1 MPYSD
6 YSFAMAVR
14 HQSIEDFLY
23 ALSCCLE
30 ALGGVPQ
37 VVVPD
42 NLKAAIIKASRYE
55 PDINQALEDFANHY
69 QFTVVP
75 ARVSKPLI
83 FKNMMQIEL
92 QMNQLR
98 LRGMARSWQAMV
110 ETRRAHELTFPEG
123 LGILLQGEVE
133 ERANRRFDRLQKN
146 ARFRYR
152 ASIEELT
159 YDSSRGLDKALIANL
174 ATGEYLEK
182 GESVL
187 ITGKTGVGKSFLAS
201 ALGLQACAQGYSV
214 EYFNAQKMFLRLK
227 MARLEGTILKFFDKL
242 AKTKLLVI
250 DDFGL
255 AHLDKQQQL
264 DLLDIMEDRH
274 GRYSTIIA
282 SQLPVAAW
290 YDVCGERTIADAV
303 LDRLVHTSY
312 RIEFNDVNLRKKL

>member
-1 MPYSD
+1 
-6 YSFAMAVR
+6 
-14 HQSIEDFLY
+14 
-23 ALSCCLE
+23 
-30 ALGGVPQ
+30 
-37 VVVPD
+37 
-42 NLKAAIIKASRYE
+42 
-55 PDINQALEDFANHY
+55 
-69 QFTVVP
+69 
-75 ARVSKPLI
+75 
-83 FKNMMQIEL
+83 MMQIET

-110 ETRRAHELTFPEG
+110 ETRRTHELSFADG
-123 LGILLQGEVE
+123 LGILLQSEVD
-133 ERANRRFDRLQKN
+133 ERGNRRFDRLQKN
-146 ARFRYR
+146 AKFRYR

-159 YDSSRGLDKALIANL
+159 YDSSRGLDKALITNL

-242 AKTKLLVI
+242 AKTKLLII

-255 AHLDKQQQL
+255 AHLDKQQQM
-264 DLLDIMEDRH
+264 DLMDIMEDRH
-274 GRYSTIIA
+274 GRASTIVT
-282 SQLPVAAW
+282 SQLPVANW
-290 YDVCGERTIADAV
+290 YDVFGEGTIADAV

-312 RIEFNDVNLRKKL
+312 RIEFNGENLRKKL

>member
-1 MPYSD
+1 
-6 YSFAMAVR
+6 
-14 HQSIEDFLY
+14 
-23 ALSCCLE
+23 
-30 ALGGVPQ
+30 
-37 VVVPD
+37 
-42 NLKAAIIKASRYE
+42 
-55 PDINQALEDFANHY
+55 
-69 QFTVVP
+69 
-75 ARVSKPLI
+75 
-83 FKNMMQIEL
+83 MMQIET

-110 ETRRAHELTFPEG
+110 ETRRTHELSFTDG
-123 LGILLQGEVE
+123 LGILLQSEVD
-133 ERANRRFDRLQKN
+133 ERTNRRFDRLQKN

-159 YDSSRGLDKALIANL
+159 YDASRGLDKALIANL

-242 AKTKLLVI
+242 AKTRLLII

-255 AHLDKQQQL
+255 AHLDKQQQM
-264 DLLDIMEDRH
+264 DLMDIMEDRH
-274 GRYSTIIA
+274 GRSSTIVT
-282 SQLPVAAW
+282 SQLPVANW
-290 YDVCGERTIADAV
+290 YDVFGEGTIADAV

-312 RIEFNDVNLRKKL
+312 RIEFNGENLRKKL

>member
-1 MPYSD
+1 
-6 YSFAMAVR
+6 
-14 HQSIEDFLY
+14 
-23 ALSCCLE
+23 
-30 ALGGVPQ
+30 
-37 VVVPD
+37 
-42 NLKAAIIKASRYE
+42 
-55 PDINQALEDFANHY
+55 
-69 QFTVVP
+69 
-75 ARVSKPLI
+75 
-83 FKNMMQIEL
+83 MMQIET

-110 ETRRAHELTFPEG
+110 ETRRTHELSFADG
-123 LGILLQGEVE
+123 LGILLQSEVD
-133 ERANRRFDRLQKN
+133 ERGNRRFDRLQKN
-146 ARFRYR
+146 AKFRYR

-159 YDSSRGLDKALIANL
+159 FDSSRGLDKALITNL

-242 AKTKLLVI
+242 AKTKLLII

-255 AHLDKQQQL
+255 AHLDKQQQM
-264 DLLDIMEDRH
+264 DLMDIMEDRH
-274 GRYSTIIA
+274 GRASTIVT
-282 SQLPVAAW
+282 SQLPVANW
-290 YDVCGERTIADAV
+290 YDVFGEGTIADAV

-312 RIEFNDVNLRKKL
+312 RIEFNGENLRKKL

>member
-1 MPYSD
+1 
-6 YSFAMAVR
+6 
-14 HQSIEDFLY
+14 
-23 ALSCCLE
+23 
-30 ALGGVPQ
+30 
-37 VVVPD
+37 
-42 NLKAAIIKASRYE
+42 
-55 PDINQALEDFANHY
+55 
-69 QFTVVP
+69 
-75 ARVSKPLI
+75 
-83 FKNMMQIEL
+83 MMQIET

-110 ETRRAHELTFPEG
+110 ETRRTHELSFADG
-123 LGILLQGEVE
+123 LGILLQSEVD
-133 ERANRRFDRLQKN
+133 ERTNRRFDRLQKN

-159 YDSSRGLDKALIANL
+159 YDASRGLDKALIANL

-242 AKTKLLVI
+242 AKTRLLII

-255 AHLDKQQQL
+255 AHLDKQQQM
-264 DLLDIMEDRH
+264 DLMDIMEDRH
-274 GRYSTIIA
+274 GRSSTIVT
-282 SQLPVAAW
+282 SQLPVANW
-290 YDVCGERTIADAV
+290 YDVFGEGTIADAV

-312 RIEFNDVNLRKKL
+312 RIEFNGENLRKKL

>member
-1 MPYSD
+1 
-6 YSFAMAVR
+6 
-14 HQSIEDFLY
+14 
-23 ALSCCLE
+23 
-30 ALGGVPQ
+30 
-37 VVVPD
+37 
-42 NLKAAIIKASRYE
+42 
-55 PDINQALEDFANHY
+55 
-69 QFTVVP
+69 
-75 ARVSKPLI
+75 
-83 FKNMMQIEL
+83 MMQIET

-110 ETRRAHELTFPEG
+110 ETRRTHELSFTDG
-123 LGILLQGEVE
+123 LGILLQSEVD
-133 ERANRRFDRLQKN
+133 ERTNRRFDRLQKN

-159 YDSSRGLDKALIANL
+159 FDASRGLDKALIANL

-242 AKTKLLVI
+242 AKTRLLII

-255 AHLDKQQQL
+255 AHLDKQQQM
-264 DLLDIMEDRH
+264 DLMDIMEDRH
-274 GRYSTIIA
+274 GRSSTIVT
-282 SQLPVAAW
+282 SQLPVANW
-290 YDVCGERTIADAV
+290 YDVFGEGTIADAV

-312 RIEFNDVNLRKKL
+312 RIEFSGENLRKKL

>member
-1 MPYSD
+1 
-6 YSFAMAVR
+6 
-14 HQSIEDFLY
+14 
-23 ALSCCLE
+23 
-30 ALGGVPQ
+30 
-37 VVVPD
+37 
-42 NLKAAIIKASRYE
+42 
-55 PDINQALEDFANHY
+55 
-69 QFTVVP
+69 
-75 ARVSKPLI
+75 
-83 FKNMMQIEL
+83 MMQIET

-110 ETRRAHELTFPEG
+110 ETRRIHELTFPDG
-123 LGILLQGEVE
+123 LGILLQSEVD
-133 ERANRRFDRLQKN
+133 ERTNRRFDRLQKN

-201 ALGLQACAQGYSV
+201 ALGLQACAQGHSV

-242 AKTKLLVI
+242 AKTRLLII

-255 AHLDKQQQL
+255 AHLEKQQQL
-264 DLLDIMEDRH
+264 DLMDIMEDRH
-274 GRYSTIIA
+274 GRSSTIVT
-282 SQLPVAAW
+282 SQLPVANW
-290 YDVCGERTIADAV
+290 YDIFGEGTIADAI

-312 RIEFNDVNLRKKL
+312 RIEFNGENLRKKL

>member
-1 MPYSD
+1 
-6 YSFAMAVR
+6 
-14 HQSIEDFLY
+14 
-23 ALSCCLE
+23 
-30 ALGGVPQ
+30 
-37 VVVPD
+37 
-42 NLKAAIIKASRYE
+42 
-55 PDINQALEDFANHY
+55 
-69 QFTVVP
+69 
-75 ARVSKPLI
+75 
-83 FKNMMQIEL
+83 MMQIET

-110 ETRRAHELTFPEG
+110 ETRRTHELTFPEG
-123 LGILLQGEVE
+123 LGILLQGEVD
-133 ERANRRFDRLQKN
+133 ERTNRRFDRLQKN

-242 AKTKLLVI
+242 AKTKLLII

-264 DLLDIMEDRH
+264 DLMDIMEDRH
-274 GRYSTIIA
+274 GRSSTIIT

-290 YDVCGERTIADAV
+290 YDVFGEGTIADAV

-312 RIEFNDVNLRKKL
+312 RIEFNDINLRKKL

>member
-1 MPYSD
+1 
-6 YSFAMAVR
+6 
-14 HQSIEDFLY
+14 
-23 ALSCCLE
+23 
-30 ALGGVPQ
+30 
-37 VVVPD
+37 
-42 NLKAAIIKASRYE
+42 
-55 PDINQALEDFANHY
+55 
-69 QFTVVP
+69 
-75 ARVSKPLI
+75 
-83 FKNMMQIEL
+83 
-92 QMNQLR
+92 
-98 LRGMARSWQAMV
+98 
-110 ETRRAHELTFPEG
+110 
-123 LGILLQGEVE
+123 
-133 ERANRRFDRLQKN
+133 
-146 ARFRYR
+146 
-152 ASIEELT
+152 
-159 YDSSRGLDKALIANL
+159 LIANL

>member
-1 MPYSD
+1 MSNNYK
-6 YSFAMAVR
+6 FL
-14 HQSIEDFLY
+14 SI
-23 ALSCCLE
+23 
-30 ALGGVPQ
+30 
-37 VVVPD
+37 
-42 NLKAAIIKASRYE
+42 
-55 PDINQALEDFANHY
+55 
-69 QFTVVP
+69 
-75 ARVSKPLI
+75 
-83 FKNMMQIEL
+83 MMQIET

-110 ETRRAHELTFPEG
+110 ETRRTHELSFTDG
-123 LGILLQGEVE
+123 LGILLQSEVD
-133 ERANRRFDRLQKN
+133 ERTNRRFDRLQKN

-159 YDSSRGLDKALIANL
+159 YDASRGLDKALIANL

-242 AKTKLLVI
+242 AKTRLLII

-264 DLLDIMEDRH
+264 DLMDIIEDRH
-274 GRYSTIIA
+274 GRSSTIIT
-282 SQLPVAAW
+282 SQLPVANW
-290 YDVCGERTIADAV
+290 YDVFGEGTIADAV

-312 RIEFNDVNLRKKL
+312 RIEFNDINLRKKL

>member
-1 MPYSD
+1 
-6 YSFAMAVR
+6 
-14 HQSIEDFLY
+14 
-23 ALSCCLE
+23 
-30 ALGGVPQ
+30 
-37 VVVPD
+37 
-42 NLKAAIIKASRYE
+42 
-55 PDINQALEDFANHY
+55 
-69 QFTVVP
+69 
-75 ARVSKPLI
+75 
-83 FKNMMQIEL
+83 MMQIEL

-110 ETRRAHELTFPEG
+110 ETRRTHELSFTDG
-123 LGILLQGEVE
+123 LGILLQSEVD
-133 ERANRRFDRLQKN
+133 ERTNRRFDRLQKN

-159 YDSSRGLDKALIANL
+159 YDASRGLDKALIANL

-242 AKTKLLVI
+242 AKTRLLII

-264 DLLDIMEDRH
+264 DLMDIIEDRH
-274 GRYSTIIA
+274 GRSSTIIT
-282 SQLPVAAW
+282 SQLPVANW
-290 YDVCGERTIADAV
+290 YDVFGEGTIADAV

-312 RIEFNDVNLRKKL
+312 RIEFNDINLRKKL

>member
-1 MPYSD
+1 
-6 YSFAMAVR
+6 
-14 HQSIEDFLY
+14 
-23 ALSCCLE
+23 
-30 ALGGVPQ
+30 
-37 VVVPD
+37 
-42 NLKAAIIKASRYE
+42 
-55 PDINQALEDFANHY
+55 
-69 QFTVVP
+69 
-75 ARVSKPLI
+75 
-83 FKNMMQIEL
+83 MMQIET

-110 ETRRAHELTFPEG
+110 ETRRTHELTFPDG
-123 LGILLQGEVE
+123 LAILLQGEVD
-133 ERANRRFDRLQKN
+133 ERTNRRFDRLQKN

-159 YDSSRGLDKALIANL
+159 FDSSRGLDKALIANL

-227 MARLEGTILKFFDKL
+227 MARLEGTILKFFDKM
-242 AKTKLLVI
+242 AKSKLLII

-255 AHLDKQQQL
+255 SHLDKQQQL
-264 DLLDIMEDRH
+264 DLMDIMEDRH
-274 GRYSTIIA
+274 GRASTIVT
-282 SQLPVAAW
+282 SQLPVANW
-290 YDVCGERTIADAV
+290 YDVLGEGTIADAV

-312 RIEFNDVNLRKKL
+312 RIEFNGENLRKKL

>member
-1 MPYSD
+1 
-6 YSFAMAVR
+6 
-14 HQSIEDFLY
+14 
-23 ALSCCLE
+23 
-30 ALGGVPQ
+30 
-37 VVVPD
+37 
-42 NLKAAIIKASRYE
+42 
-55 PDINQALEDFANHY
+55 
-69 QFTVVP
+69 
-75 ARVSKPLI
+75 
-83 FKNMMQIEL
+83 MMQIET

-110 ETRRAHELTFPEG
+110 ETRRTHELSFTDG
-123 LGILLQGEVE
+123 LGILLQSEVD
-133 ERANRRFDRLQKN
+133 ERTNRRFDRLQKN

-159 YDSSRGLDKALIANL
+159 YDASRGLDKALIANL

-182 GESVL
+182 GESLL

-242 AKTKLLVI
+242 AKTRLLII

-255 AHLDKQQQL
+255 AHLDKQQQM
-264 DLLDIMEDRH
+264 DLMDIMEDRH
-274 GRYSTIIA
+274 GRSSTIVT
-282 SQLPVAAW
+282 SQLPVANW
-290 YDVCGERTIADAV
+290 YDVFGEGTIADAV

-312 RIEFNDVNLRKKL
+312 RIEFNGENLRKKL

>member
-1 MPYSD
+1 
-6 YSFAMAVR
+6 
-14 HQSIEDFLY
+14 
-23 ALSCCLE
+23 
-30 ALGGVPQ
+30 
-37 VVVPD
+37 
-42 NLKAAIIKASRYE
+42 
-55 PDINQALEDFANHY
+55 
-69 QFTVVP
+69 
-75 ARVSKPLI
+75 
-83 FKNMMQIEL
+83 MMQIET

-110 ETRRAHELTFPEG
+110 ETRRTHELSFTDG
-123 LGILLQGEVE
+123 LGILLQSEVD
-133 ERANRRFDRLQKN
+133 ERTNRRFDRLQKN

-159 YDSSRGLDKALIANL
+159 YDASRGLDKALIANL

-242 AKTKLLVI
+242 AKTRLLII

-264 DLLDIMEDRH
+264 DLMDIIEDRH
-274 GRYSTIIA
+274 GRSSTIIT
-282 SQLPVAAW
+282 SQLPVANW
-290 YDVCGERTIADAV
+290 YDVFGEGTIADAV

-312 RIEFNDVNLRKKL
+312 RIEFNDINLRKKL

>member
-1 MPYSD
+1 
-6 YSFAMAVR
+6 
-14 HQSIEDFLY
+14 
-23 ALSCCLE
+23 
-30 ALGGVPQ
+30 
-37 VVVPD
+37 
-42 NLKAAIIKASRYE
+42 
-55 PDINQALEDFANHY
+55 
-69 QFTVVP
+69 
-75 ARVSKPLI
+75 
-83 FKNMMQIEL
+83 MMQIET

-110 ETRRAHELTFPEG
+110 ETRRTHELSFADG
-123 LGILLQGEVE
+123 LGILLQSEVD
-133 ERANRRFDRLQKN
+133 ERTNRRFDRLQKN

-159 YDSSRGLDKALIANL
+159 FDSSRGLDKALIANL

-242 AKTKLLVI
+242 AKTKLLII

-255 AHLDKQQQL
+255 AHLDKQQQM
-264 DLLDIMEDRH
+264 DLMDIMEDRH
-274 GRYSTIIA
+274 GRSSTIFT
-282 SQLPVAAW
+282 SQLPVANW
-290 YDVCGERTIADAV
+290 YDVFGEGTIADAV

-312 RIEFNDVNLRKKL
+312 RIEFNDQNMRKKL

>member
-1 MPYSD
+1 
-6 YSFAMAVR
+6 
-14 HQSIEDFLY
+14 
-23 ALSCCLE
+23 
-30 ALGGVPQ
+30 
-37 VVVPD
+37 
-42 NLKAAIIKASRYE
+42 
-55 PDINQALEDFANHY
+55 
-69 QFTVVP
+69 
-75 ARVSKPLI
+75 
-83 FKNMMQIEL
+83 MMQIET

-110 ETRRAHELTFPEG
+110 ETRRTHELSFTDG
-123 LGILLQGEVE
+123 LGILLQSEVD
-133 ERANRRFDRLQKN
+133 ERTNRRFDRLQKN

-159 YDSSRGLDKALIANL
+159 FDASRGLDKALIANL

-242 AKTKLLVI
+242 AKTRLLII

-255 AHLDKQQQL
+255 AHLDKQQQM
-264 DLLDIMEDRH
+264 DLMDIMEDRH
-274 GRYSTIIA
+274 GRSSTIVT
-282 SQLPVAAW
+282 SQLPVANW
-290 YDVCGERTIADAV
+290 YDVVGEGTIADAV

-312 RIEFNDVNLRKKL
+312 RIEFSGENLRKKL

>member
-1 MPYSD
+1 
-6 YSFAMAVR
+6 
-14 HQSIEDFLY
+14 
-23 ALSCCLE
+23 
-30 ALGGVPQ
+30 
-37 VVVPD
+37 
-42 NLKAAIIKASRYE
+42 
-55 PDINQALEDFANHY
+55 
-69 QFTVVP
+69 
-75 ARVSKPLI
+75 
-83 FKNMMQIEL
+83 MMQIET

-110 ETRRAHELTFPEG
+110 ETRRTHELSFADG
-123 LGILLQGEVE
+123 LGILLQSEVD
-133 ERANRRFDRLQKN
+133 ERTNRRFDRLQKN

-242 AKTKLLVI
+242 AKTRLLII

-255 AHLDKQQQL
+255 AHLDKQQQM
-264 DLLDIMEDRH
+264 DLMDIMEDRH
-274 GRYSTIIA
+274 GRASTIVT
-282 SQLPVAAW
+282 SQLPVANW
-290 YDVCGERTIADAV
+290 YDVFGEGTIADAV

-312 RIEFNDVNLRKKL
+312 RIEFNGENLRKKL